1 MKITNK
7 EIYEKVAEI
16 TAAFSN
22 ETKYIPI
29 KLNFAIQKNL
39 ATFSALQQE
48 IETARL
54 KIAAEY
60 GELDAENQR
69 YIINKENEQKASQE
83 LNDLFNIEQEVNIR
97 TCSLSQI
104 EGIDLTLEQMQSIM
118 FMIVED

>member
-29 KLNFAIQKNL
+29 KLNFAIHKNL

-83 LNDLFNIEQEVNIR
+83 LNDLFNIEQEIDIR

>member
-83 LNDLFNIEQEVNIR
+83 LNDLFNIEQEIDIR

-118 FMIVED
+118 FMIIED

>member
-83 LNDLFNIEQEVNIR
+83 LNDLFNIEQDVDIR

>member
-83 LNDLFNIEQEVNIR
+83 LNDLFNIEQEIDIR

>member
-7 EIYEKVAEI
+7 EIYEKVVEI
-16 TAAFSN
+16 TTAFSN

-39 ATFSALQQE
+39 ATLNTLRQE
-48 IETARL
+48 IETSRL

-69 YIINKENEQKASQE
+69 YLIKKENEQKASQE
-83 LNDLFNIEQEVNIR
+83 LNDLFNIEQEVDIK

-118 FMIVED
+118 FMIIED

>member
-83 LNDLFNIEQEVNIR
+83 LNDLFNIEQEVDIR

>member
-39 ATFSALQQE
+39 ATFSTLQQE
-48 IETARL
+48 IERARL

-83 LNDLFNIEQEVNIR
+83 LNDLFNIEQEVDIR

>member
-39 ATFSALQQE
+39 AIFSALQQE